1 MANFWDFLTR
11 EKEEEVVEQR
21 AKRDLNVY
29 LNGVITGTSS
39 DRYTAEQVLTIPVA
53 NACLAII
60 VNSIKDLPIELYE
73 RIDEKTVKSL
83 TDDYRIRLLKDQP
96 NTVSTGVDF
105 KARMIRDIVLH
116 GNAYVE
122 IEKDGNK
129 IESLWNLDPRLVA
142 ISTLTDPVKPYIIK
156 DIVIRITGSS
166 VPLKIDEVMIAVA
179 DSDDLGLSGN
189 GVIAYGDKIIE
200 LALNELELSS
210 NIMNNGSSPASI
222 LKIEKNLSPDAQQRL
237 RDSWEKLYKGAS
249 NSGKLVILE
258 EGMSYEKM
266 TYSPSELGISDLM
279 NSTSS
284 SICQLFNV
292 PEQMVSASAN
302 TYGSVESMSI
312 RFLQYCISPIISI
325 IESSLN
331 RSLLLEKE
339 KGKLFFKINT
349 DKVLQSTQQERY
361 DALNTGISSGILSIN
376 EARIKENLP
385 PIDDNFH
392 RLSLGAVMY
401 QPEDRTYFIP
411 NMGTVYSAKDKKIIS
426 SPDMVKEGV
435 QENDTPTPIKEPSQ
449 PQQLKNNEK
458 QQNNVKEESDNN
470 VKESS

>member
-83 TDDYRIRLLKDQP
+83 TDDYRIRLLNDQP

-339 KGKLFFKINT
+339 KGRLFFKINT
-349 DKVLQSTQQERY
+349 DTVLQSTQQERY
-361 DALNTGISSGILSIN
+361 EALNTGISSGILSIN

-426 SPDMVKEGV
+426 SPDMAKACV